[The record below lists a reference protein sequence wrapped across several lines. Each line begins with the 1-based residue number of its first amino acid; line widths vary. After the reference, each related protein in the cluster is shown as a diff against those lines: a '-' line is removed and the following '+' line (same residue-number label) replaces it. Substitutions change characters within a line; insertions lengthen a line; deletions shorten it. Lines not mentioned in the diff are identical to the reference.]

1 MEDIDCLLVG
11 HYALSVGTQIKLAES
26 AFGKNSPYYLDA
38 LEKTFLTYK
47 NKKYTSSQL
56 YNLFYTEGEGDL
68 SFDHVTFEHSFNTAI
83 ANIGTYLLRK
93 GLTIDYVNTFNKGK
107 QRLASLLSENRVVAV
122 AIVTTF
128 YITGF
133 PISQIVSYIRKYSPD
148 VNIVVGGPF
157 IRNLLTTYKNNLS
170 KLNIVLEQMGAD
182 FYVYSGEGERTLS
195 SLIEA
200 LKTRDQNN
208 KVANIFYKCGEQFVF
223 SYEETEN
230 RPFNQPMS
238 DWRYFIEDI
247 PDLVNIRTSKSC
259 PFDCAFCGLPVAGG
273 KAKLLPVSEVEK
285 ELRSLR
291 DTGKEPGIFFID
303 ETLNFPETRF
313 KEMLRMMIRNDFPF
327 KWEAELRCNSLD
339 SETVQL
345 MADSGCQLV
354 HLGIESANQNILD
367 KMSKRVDVNDYYRAL
382 DLLNEHN
389 IMSSALI
396 LVGFPGET
404 ERSFQ
409 DTFDFIE
416 KWQPTFFRVH
426 RWFYDHETPVHRN
439 RQDYRLQGGGYN
451 WKHFSMNSIE
461 AHKLA
466 DTLSLT
472 VQNAVHTDDY
482 TMAFY
487 LLTKGYSK
495 AKVRSFLSLFDLAI
509 REKCQDA
516 CAERI
521 NSYVN
526 QMKTV
531 LH

>member
-259 PFDCAFCGLPVAGG
+259 PFDCAFCLFQGYA
-273 KAKLLPVSEVEK
+273 
-285 ELRSLR
+285 
-291 DTGKEPGIFFID
+291 FF
-303 ETLNFPETRF
+303 
-313 KEMLRMMIRNDFPF
+313 
-327 KWEAELRCNSLD
+327 
-339 SETVQL
+339 
-345 MADSGCQLV
+345 
-354 HLGIESANQNILD
+354 
-367 KMSKRVDVNDYYRAL
+367 
-382 DLLNEHN
+382 
-389 IMSSALI
+389 
-396 LVGFPGET
+396 
-404 ERSFQ
+404 
-409 DTFDFIE
+409 
-416 KWQPTFFRVH
+416 
-426 RWFYDHETPVHRN
+426 
-439 RQDYRLQGGGYN
+439 YRL
-451 WKHFSMNSIE
+451 KH
-461 AHKLA
+461 
-466 DTLSLT
+466 
-472 VQNAVHTDDY
+472 
-482 TMAFY
+482 
-487 LLTKGYSK
+487 
-495 AKVRSFLSLFDLAI
+495 LFV
-509 REKCQDA
+509 
-516 CAERI
+516 
-521 NSYVN
+521 S
-526 QMKTV
+526 
-531 LH
+531 